1 MLSALVC
8 IAAAAPQFVQEP
20 IPILKSNAE
29 VNQDGS
35 YKYEFE
41 TGNGI
46 QAAENGY
53 LKNLGAEGAQAAQG
67 YYQYISPE
75 GIPIQVT
82 YVADENGFQP
92 QVSVDWSITKPEFD
106 IYIVIVI

>member
-1 MLSALVC
+1 MCAAL
-8 IAAAAPQFVQEP
+8 AAPQFAEQQYVQAP
-20 IPILKSNAE
+20 VPILKSNAE

-35 YKYEFE
+35 YKYEYE

-53 LKNLGAEGAQAAQG
+53 LKNAGIPNAESQVVQG
-67 YYQYISPE
+67 YYQYVSPE

-82 YVADENGFQP
+82 YTADENGFQP
-92 QVSVDWSITKPEFD
+92 QVSVVF
-106 IYIVIVI
+106 V